1 MRTATILL
9 VLAAMTA
16 STKLALQWRAIN
28 QEHAQAI
35 ALRAENDVTAAQPQQ
50 DAINS
55 EELERLRGETG
66 DLLKLRNQVSRLRSE
81 LPQLAKAQAENQ
93 LLRQALQSSA
103 VPADVPIGQTPPG
116 FTSREGL
123 VESGLTTPEATVQSF
138 FRAMRDGDA
147 KRFMQ
152 CMTPDVRKREFTE
165 AMDDDQLGKFG
176 EMLKD
181 EMGTFSNF
189 RIVERKE
196 SSPDY
201 IQLGLQASSGPS
213 IMRVGLRKVGNEWL
227 MDKPF

>member
-1 MRTATILL
+1 MRMATILL
-9 VLAAMTA
+9 VLAAIAA
-16 STKLALQWRAIN
+16 STKLALQWRAID

-35 ALRAENDVTAAQPQQ
+35 ALRAENDVTAAPPQQ
-50 DAINS
+50 DAVSN
-55 EELERLRGETG
+55 EELERLRGETR
-66 DLLKLRNQVSRLRSE
+66 DLLKLRNQVRQLRSE
-81 LPQLAKAQAENQ
+81 LPEVAKAQAENQ
-93 LLRQALQSSA
+93 LLRQALQSSTA
-103 VPADVPIGQTPPG
+103 PADLPSAQTPPG

-138 FRAMRDGDA
+138 LRAMRDGDT

-152 CMTPDVRKREFTE
+152 CMTPEVRKREFTE
-165 AMDDDQLGKFG
+165 AMDEDQLAKFG
-176 EMLKD
+176 EKLKE

-196 SSPDY
+196 ASPDH

-213 IMRVGLRKVGNEWL
+213 IMRLGLRKVGNDWL